1 MIGLGARY
9 TAATIQRFEAK
20 AGPIR
25 VRVWR
30 TLSGAI
36 SSYA

>member
-9 TAATIQRFEAK
+9 TAAMIQRFDTK

-25 VRVWR
+25 VRV
-30 TLSGAI
+30 
-36 SSYA
+36 